1 MYLICYILK
10 DLGDI
15 GSDEVGE
22 MTAISA
28 AAAAHADTEQ
38 EAFPPPGPQASA
50 LHRGSQCN
58 LRPLHRSSGSVTSL
72 ICRSNC
78 ICHLRTVF
86 EGKKNQKSF
95 WIMPV
100 GTIPTLSYLLF

>member
-38 EAFPPPGPQASA
+38 EASA

-86 EGKKNQKSF
+86 EGKKIKNHS
-95 WIMPV
+95 
-100 GTIPTLSYLLF
+100 G